1 SGLAF
6 YRYARGGSF
15 GVASS
20 FICAALYMVLPYHFE
35 IDLWRRQDLGELANY
50 IWMPLLLYFTDKT
63 FEGREAL
70 VGLAIVYALL
80 MLSHLPSALL
90 FSIALGCYVLVTLWH
105 QRSCR
110 YLHRFVAALGLGIAL
125 TGIYWVPALFS
136 EQYVR
141 ADQLW
146 TPYFDYHRWFFP
158 VEVPPDSHS
167 RAFVDRLFS
176 VIATTTILFAMF
188 WLVACCWREKKLW
201 GAHALVA
208 IAWFLTARLAVSR
221 WEMAPQLWKVQCPWR
236 IAMVIDLAT
245 AMAALHSAH
254 CWHVHRDRFSAIA
267 SVVALGLLG
276 ACFYTADVRHT
287 LDPYDHQWWVAGR
300 DQAVRNGL
308 DAPEYTTRWNPSR

>member
-1 SGLAF
+1 WYPRWLMHLNHGAGSPVFYFYGPLPFYIAAVPALLLAGSKLTIQLAFAEWLLIALSGLAF

-50 IWMPLLLYFTDKT
+50 IWMPLLLYYTDKT
-63 FEGREAL
+63 FEGREAM

-176 VIATTTILFAMF
+176 VIATTTIMFAMF
-188 WLVACCWREKKLW
+188 WLVAFRWREKKLW
-201 GAHALVA
+201 GALALVA
-208 IAWFLTARLAVSR
+208 I
-221 WEMAPQLWKVQCPWR
+221 
-236 IAMVIDLAT
+236 
-245 AMAALHSAH
+245 
-254 CWHVHRDRFSAIA
+254 
-267 SVVALGLLG
+267 
-276 ACFYTADVRHT
+276 
-287 LDPYDHQWWVAGR
+287 
-300 DQAVRNGL
+300 
-308 DAPEYTTRWNPSR
+308 